1 LVAYDRKEILM
12 ADKAKKLL
20 KSLFELLKGKDKDGK
35 KKERKI
41 MIKKTIRW

>member
-1 LVAYDRKEILM
+1 M

-35 KKERKI
+35 KKDRRI